1 MTSSNPVA
9 RSALIKISIL
19 LVTLL
24 ETAALARENV
34 SHVCNREDAESA
46 ESEASSLETWNQ
58 IYASYK
64 RFRQCDDAAI
74 SEGYSASISEL
85 LAARW
90 DQLSELLALMHAHP
104 SFRQFVLKH
113 LDATMSLDDATSIE
127 RNVREA
133 CPPRGAFFCAAV
145 RKRLDELKNEPTQLT
160 DETTDREA
168 DEVPIRPRQVPNK
181 HGPR

>member
-1 MTSSNPVA
+1 MCGSSIRSRA
-9 RSALIKISIL
+9 RSK
-19 LVTLL
+19 
-24 ETAALARENV
+24 
-34 SHVCNREDAESA
+34 
-46 ESEASSLETWNQ
+46 SSRSTPRLPIGRPE
-58 IYASYK
+58 
-64 RFRQCDDAAI
+64 RRPRPG
-74 SEGYSASISEL
+74 E
-85 LAARW
+85 R
-90 DQLSELLALMHAHP
+90 LALMHAHP